1 MTLIDFDKKEL
12 LDIYRA
18 LQYTRFEECPV
29 PHTDEGR
36 ELYNRLT
43 KLMEKVSKTRSM
55 CTCKENV
62 SEWTLLLH
70 SDWPTTPMKLLS
82 GMIVTLNQQRV
93 TQICDRR
100 QTGTQPMFLS

>member
-1 MTLIDFDKKEL
+1 MTLIDFNKKEL

-29 PHTDEGR
+29 PHDDEGR

-55 CTCKENV
+55 CTCKEDV
-62 SEWTLLLH
+62 SNDT
-70 SDWPTTPMKLLS
+70 
-82 GMIVTLNQQRV
+82 
-93 TQICDRR
+93 
-100 QTGTQPMFLS
+100 